1 MDFDALE
8 AMPDPST
15 KRDLMDR
22 IAAARPAL
30 DDVIAPLTDA
40 DLAASRPG
48 GWRVQ
53 DHLAHLATWERM
65 LVAHLTDG
73 NDHDVVGMTP
83 PEYETADLE
92 TLNQRIY
99 ELCRD
104 RHPAD
109 VRAEYHHAHAAA
121 VSLIERLDDAELK
134 RAYWSD
140 DPSGRTVLEKLTG
153 DTYRHY
159 LEHRR
164 WIMEALER

>member
-1 MDFDALE
+1 MDLQALE
-8 AMPDPST
+8 ALPDPPN

-30 DDVIAPLTDA
+30 DDVIAPLGDA
-40 DLAASRPG
+40 DLAAPRPG

-65 LVAHLTDG
+65 LAAHLTVG
-73 NDHDVVGMTP
+73 NDHQVVRMTP
-83 PEYETADLE
+83 PEYEAADLE
-92 TLNQRIY
+92 TLNRRIY

-104 RHPAD
+104 RAPAD
-109 VRAEYHHAHAAA
+109 VRADYHDAHGAV
-121 VSLIERLDDAELK
+121 VSLIERLDDADLK
-134 RAYWSD
+134 RAYWPD
-140 DPSGRTVLEKLTG
+140 DPSGRTVLEKLAG

-164 WIMEALER
+164 WITEALQR